1 MALTR
6 SYFEAKGR
14 DVTTPIP
21 DTPGYTPP
29 TPPTPPT
36 PGSGTVPVIPAT
48 TFDGSVT
55 CNIYVNSSENN
66 KLDKDLT
73 NIVSTNVM
81 FKEDTDLINP
91 YVIIDTSTD
100 ITRCNYMQLG
110 NKYYYITSIECLPGG
125 LYGINGHVDVLMTY
139 RDQIRQQTGLIGRN
153 LNSYNRFLNDDRVKL
168 FAYEQVKTL
177 AFSSGFSKTMQYYLV
192 TIGGASS

>member
-6 SYFEAKGR
+6 SYFESKGR

-21 DTPGYTPP
+21 ATPGYTPP
-29 TPPTPPT
+29 TPPAPPT

-55 CNIYVNSSENN
+55 CNIYINSSENN

-81 FKEDTDLINP
+81 FKEDTDLVNP
-91 YVIIDTSTD
+91 YIVIDTSTD
-100 ITRCNYMQLG
+100 ITGCNYMQLG
-110 NKYYYITSIECLPGG
+110 DKYYYITSIECLPGG

-139 RDQIRQQTGLIGRN
+139 RDQIRQQTGLIARN
-153 LNSYNRFLNDDRVKL
+153 LNSYNRFLNDERVKL

-177 AFSSGFSKTMQYYLV
+177 AFSSGFSKIMQYYLV
-192 TIGGASS
+192 TIGGTTS